1 MKLDELLINIR
12 ACRACEAELPFDPKP
27 ILSVSDTAKLLIVG
41 QAPGVRVHD
50 SGVAWN
56 DASGER
62 LREWMGID
70 KTVFY
75 DGSQVAILPMG
86 FCYPGKGKSGDLP
99 PKPQCA
105 RLWRQSLHQ
114 HLGNVQLTLLIGQY
128 AQRYY
133 LGNRLENSLNNDSE
147 NAFVSLTHTVKNW
160 QSYLPH
166 FLPLPHPSPR
176 NNIWLRKNPWFEQE
190 VLPVLRQ
197 SVAQTLML

>member
-12 ACRACEAELPFDPKP
+12 ACRACEAELPFEPKP
-27 ILSVSDTAKLLIVG
+27 ILSVSGTARLLIVG

-70 KTVFY
+70 KNVFY
-75 DGSQVAILPMG
+75 DSSQVAILPMG
-86 FCYPGKGKSGDLP
+86 FCYPGKCKSGDLP
-99 PKPQCA
+99 PQPQCA
-105 RLWRQSLHQ
+105 KLWRESLHE
-114 HLGNVQLTLLIGQY
+114 HLDNVQLTLLIGQY

-133 LGNRLENSLNNDSE
+133 LGNKFAANKGSE
-147 NAFVSLTHTVKNW
+147 NTFVSLTHTVKNW
-160 QSYLPH
+160 QSYLPQ

-176 NNIWLRKNPWFEQE
+176 NNIWLRKNPWFEEQ
-190 VLPVLRQ
+190 VLPELRR
-197 SVAQTLML
+197 SVAETLNL